1 MQSSYQNSELK
12 GFLLKMQNM
21 RTILNSPIC
30 RIALAVL
37 SSIALFDSNTISIA
51 TAQTPNQPI
60 RQPAPNAGGRYTKAP
75 ASQPQS
81 QPQAQAQPQ
90 SQTPSRTPP
99 QQYQMQQAPPQQ
111 PVPGQPQLSTEQ
123 MMELMK
129 QSAVMVPN
137 QEEAPAL
144 LAPAF
149 FPLSPENDR
158 MLKALLGKWQAATQ
172 GIERYKC
179 DFFRWQFDM
188 TKISDPKVYHT
199 AARGVVRYMAP
210 DKGMFRVDELK
221 FVRKDPRDPQAEWKL
236 HADPEQFGEYWICDG
251 NSVYLYDRTQ
261 KKATKYTLPPE
272 MQGKQVFNS
281 PLPFF
286 FGVDAQKI
294 EQRFWVNP
302 LPDAVVNEK
311 PVHVLDVYPKTQADA
326 VNYHHVRVYL
336 DQKESLPAAI
346 EVCMPNWT
354 EEKPNREFFEFR
366 SRDTNWNLLDK
377 IKDMSIF
384 KEEFIPK
391 EPPAG
396 WQVEVKP
403 YEPEQPQPDP
413 ARVANPNPGNQPEL
427 R

>member
-1 MQSSYQNSELK
+1 
-12 GFLLKMQNM
+12 MQNM
-21 RTILNSPIC
+21 RTILNRPIC
-30 RIALAVL
+30 RVALAVL
-37 SSIALFDSNTISIA
+37 CSLTVVDLNTSS
-51 TAQTPNQPI
+51 TAMAQAPI
-60 RQPAPNAGGRYTKAP
+60 RQPAANAGGRYTNAP
-75 ASQPQS
+75 VSQPQMQTAQPQAQL
-81 QPQAQAQPQ
+81 QPQAQAPV
-90 SQTPSRTPP
+90 
-99 QQYQMQQAPPQQ
+99 QQYQMQPAQPQQ
-111 PVPGQPQLSTEQ
+111 QLPGQQQMPAQPQLTTEQ
-123 MMELMK
+123 MMEQMK
-129 QSAVMVPN
+129 QSAVM
-137 QEEAPAL
+137 APAIEQAPAI

-149 FPLSPENDR
+149 VPLSPESDR
-158 MLKALLGKWQAATQ
+158 MLKSLLGKWQNATQ

-179 DFFRWQFDM
+179 DFLRWQFDM
-188 TKISDPKVYHT
+188 TKISDPKIYHT

-221 FVRKDPRDPQAEWKL
+221 FVRKDPRDPQADWQL

-336 DQKESLPAAI
+336 DQAESLPVAI

-366 SRDTNWNLLDK
+366 NRNTNWNLLDK
-377 IKDMSIF
+377 IKEMSIF

-403 YEPEQPQPDP
+403 YEPEAP
-413 ARVANPNPGNQPEL
+413 ARVANPNPANQPGP

>member
-1 MQSSYQNSELK
+1 
-12 GFLLKMQNM
+12 MQNM
-21 RTILNSPIC
+21 RTILNRPIC
-30 RIALAVL
+30 RVALAVL
-37 SSIALFDSNTISIA
+37 CWIPLFNLNTIR
-51 TAQTPNQPI
+51 TAKAQAPI
-60 RQPAPNAGGRYTKAP
+60 RQPAPNAGGRYTNAP
-75 ASQPQS
+75 ASQPQMQAPGQTPGQTQM
-81 QPQAQAQPQ
+81 QPQAQAPA
-90 SQTPSRTPP
+90 
-99 QQYQMQQAPPQQ
+99 QQYQMQPAPPQQ
-111 PVPGQPQLSTEQ
+111 QVPAQQQKPAQPQIPGQPQLTTEQ
-123 MMELMK
+123 MMEQMG
-129 QSAVMVPN
+129 QNAVLAPPPE
-137 QEEAPAL
+137 QAPAI
-144 LAPAF
+144 LAPDF
-149 FPLSPENDR
+149 VPLSPENDR
-158 MLKALLGKWQAATQ
+158 MLKTVLGKWQNATQ

-179 DFFRWQFDM
+179 DFLRWQFDM

-221 FVRKDPRDPQAEWKL
+221 FVRKDPRDPQADWQL

-261 KKATKYTLPPE
+261 KKATKYTLPPA

-336 DQKESLPAAI
+336 DQSESLPVAI

-366 SRDTNWNLLDK
+366 NRNTNWNFLNKLK
-377 IKDMSIF
+377 EMSIF
-384 KEEFIPK
+384 QEEFIPK

-403 YEPEQPQPDP
+403 YEPEAPQPDP
-413 ARVANPNPGNQPEL
+413 ARVANPNPANQPGP